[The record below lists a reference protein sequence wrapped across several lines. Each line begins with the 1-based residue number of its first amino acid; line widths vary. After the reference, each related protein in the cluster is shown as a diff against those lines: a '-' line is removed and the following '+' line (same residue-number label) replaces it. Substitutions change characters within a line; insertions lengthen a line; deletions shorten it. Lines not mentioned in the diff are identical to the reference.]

1 MKMPATTLERY
12 LRERPADTL
21 GALGLVSGILSAL
34 WGQTFE
40 LKPLEPVAM
49 LFLLD
54 PGALPIGFFYGV
66 AMGVGMATWVRK
78 PWAGTVVFVTTMYAW
93 SAAIHTAIRVQ
104 RNTDDDLSLIAASL
118 LAGAVGAGLTQLGC
132 SLFAADLR
140 RPWWRIA
147 LTCAVGAAAGMLFYW
162 GNRKYLDDR
171 ILFFVWQPVVAFTIG
186 LGLPRGSAQQAA

>member
-1 MKMPATTLERY
+1 MPTTTLAGY

-40 LKPLEPVAM
+40 LKPLEPLAM

-54 PGALPIGFFYGV
+54 PGALPMGFFYGV
-66 AMGVGMATWVRK
+66 AMGIGIAAWVRK
-78 PWAGTVVFVTTMYAW
+78 PWVAIAVLITTMYAW
-93 SAAIHTAIRVQ
+93 SAAIHTAIRLQ
-104 RNTDDDLSLIAASL
+104 RNTDDDLNLIAASL

-132 SLFAADLR
+132 SLFVADLR
-140 RPWWRIA
+140 RPWWRVA
-147 LTCAVGAAAGMLFYW
+147 LTCAVGAAAGMLFYL
-162 GNRKYLDDR
+162 GNRKILDDR

-186 LGLPRGSAQQAA
+186 LGLPRASAQQTT